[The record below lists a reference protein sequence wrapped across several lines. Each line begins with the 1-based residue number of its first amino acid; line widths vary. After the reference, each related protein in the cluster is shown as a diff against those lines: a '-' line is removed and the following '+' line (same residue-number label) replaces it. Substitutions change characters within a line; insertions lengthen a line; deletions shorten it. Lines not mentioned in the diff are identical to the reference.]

1 MVLSIN
7 NFIRIFITVTN
18 KAIDFVS
25 YLFGDKKT
33 IQPETHVL
41 PPVPEESPL
50 KEQIIMERPSIGN
63 LETFDLMSSSMET
76 VDLNTEPLDYLI
88 NEVRLMSRTPTPTP
102 SVSSSSSWE
111 VVSEHDGLLNE
122 TKILSNL

>member
-76 VDLNTEPLDYLI
+76 VDLNTEPLDYII

-102 SVSSSSSWE
+102 SVSSSNSWE
-111 VVSEHDGLLNE
+111 VVSEHDELLTE
-122 TKILSNL
+122 TKILSNP